1 MNFLEA
7 DLKFC
12 FISIVTSQD
21 SRSIPVD
28 ILKHGGSVKH
38 CFVFSVSGQLN
49 ATDMKLWMG
58 LNRLEKDAGWQWSDG
73 APLAFVN
80 WRAST

>member
-1 MNFLEA
+1 ME
-7 DLKFC
+7 FC
-12 FISIVTSQD
+12 YIPVVTRQD

-28 ILKHGGSVKH
+28 ILKHGESVKYY
-38 CFVFSVSGQLN
+38 FVYFFSLSGQLN
-49 ATDMKLWMG
+49 TMDLMLWTG
-58 LNRLEKDAGWQWSDG
+58 LNRLEEDAGWQWSDG